1 MYFLSRRNLAAR
13 YEARRHTSISSP
25 PHEHHHNHLLR
36 LELYSHWNFEMAT
49 FTTPEDAWKRAEEL
63 INVGQKQEAL
73 EVLHSFITSRWFIAW
88 TKTHERLLLKYVD
101 LCLDMKRGR
110 HAKDGLIQ
118 YHDSLEEA
126 RDIDDLEADRR
137 LEDLSIGKSKVN
149 GIDAQILN

>member
-1 MYFLSRRNLAAR
+1 MFVANETTVLSLSLFAFFMC
-13 YEARRHTSISSP
+13 TCD
-25 PHEHHHNHLLR
+25 
-36 LELYSHWNFEMAT
+36 
-49 FTTPEDAWKRAEEL
+49 DAEL